1 MPAAG
6 DAHPALAANAEHQ
19 LMARIR
25 LPLDAVVGPTGTGKS
40 DAGIAIAKHIESLG
54 GSAEIINSDSM
65 QFYRGMD
72 IGTAKL
78 APEDR
83 GGVEHHLLDWLE
95 ITDESTAAEYQPV
108 ARGKILELQA
118 AGKTPI
124 LVGGS
129 MLYIAAVLN
138 EFGFAA
144 RDENVRA
151 ELEAEL
157 ERIGES
163 ELYRKLMSLAPD
175 TASRI
180 DPKNGRRIVR
190 ALEVVTITGEDFA
203 AKLPDLNE
211 SWQPVLEIG
220 LNSDRAHLVN
230 RLHLRAAKMWDNG
243 ILEEA
248 KSLIPQGIREGKT
261 SSHAIG
267 YAQALAQLDSV
278 LTEPEAIEETSRL
291 TARYARRQMSWFR
304 RDPRINW
311 FDYQDENLMP
321 SITRAVTDYLN
332 E

>member
-1 MPAAG
+1 MTK
-6 DAHPALAANAEHQ
+6 L
-19 LMARIR
+19 I
-25 LPLDAVVGPTGTGKS
+25 AVVGPTGTGKS
-40 DAGIAIAKHIESLG
+40 DTGIAIAKHIESLG
-54 GSAEIINSDSM
+54 GRAEIINSDSM
-65 QFYRGMD
+65 QFYRGMN

-78 APEDR
+78 SLEEQL
-83 GGVEHHLLDWLE
+83 GVEHHLLDWLE

-108 ARGKILELQA
+108 ARAKIIELQA
-118 AGKTPI
+118 NGVTPI

-129 MLYIAAVLN
+129 MLYIASVLN

-144 RDENVRA
+144 RDEQVRA

-157 ERIGES
+157 VRIGES
-163 ELYRKLMSLAPD
+163 ELYRKLQSIAPD

-220 LNSDRAHLVN
+220 LNSERSHLVE
-230 RLHLRAAKMWDNG
+230 RLGRRAALMWEKG
-243 ILEEA
+243 IVNEVQELLP
-248 KSLIPQGIREGKT
+248 KGVREGKT
-261 SSHAIG
+261 SSRAIG
-267 YAQALAQLDSV
+267 YAQAIAQLDGEI
-278 LTEPEAIEETSRL
+278 TETEAIEETARL

-311 FDYQDENLMP
+311 FDYQSETLLEDIFKIVDRHLSE
-321 SITRAVTDYLN
+321 
-332 E
+332 